1 MDEKAVSEKKAK
13 KPLPKKKVLII
24 LILAGIVSLVAGGL
38 YWNYAR
44 THISTDDAYI
54 QGTIYPISFRV
65 PGTVTRVLVRDNQLV
80 EKGQALAELDPTDY
94 DVAFKQA
101 RANLGN
107 ARSRLESARLAVPLE
122 SDQTRARMDE
132 SRAVVG
138 TNEKNLAEA
147 REQFRRLE
155 EESRSQK
162 ALLDKAG
169 WDRDRFDKLY
179 QQKAVSKQQF
189 DEAATNFEVAASRYQ
204 GSLAAQQ
211 ALKNTIAA
219 LGEQIKKARAQMELA
234 RTGEKV
240 VSIKKTQSEAAQ
252 AELDL
257 AEARLEQAR
266 LQLSYTRIS
275 APARGRITK
284 KNVEA
289 GQQVQAGQP
298 LLALVSLE
306 DVWVAANYK
315 ETQLTRV
322 KTGQPA
328 TIAVDTFPGRK
339 IKGRVDSIMAGTG
352 SAFSLFPPE
361 NATGNFVKIVQRIP
375 VKIVLDKNQELPPLR
390 IGMSVVPTIH
400 IEN

>member
-1 MDEKAVSEKKAK
+1 VSEENAK
-13 KPLPKKKVLII
+13 KSLPKKKALW
-24 LILAGIVSLVAGGL
+24 ILAVVGL
-38 YWNYAR
+38 AAVVTGVFYWRYVR
-44 THISTDDAYI
+44 THVSTDDAYI
-54 QGTIYPISFRV
+54 QGTIYPISFRI
-65 PGTVTRVLVRDNQLV
+65 PGTVIRVAVQDNQTV
-80 EKGQALAELDPTDY
+80 EKGQVLAELDPTDY
-94 DVAFKQA
+94 EVAWRQAQANLENA
-101 RANLGN
+101 RARW
-107 ARSRLESARLAVPLE
+107 ASARLAVPLE
-122 SDQTRARMDE
+122 SDQTRARLDE
-132 SRAVVG
+132 SRAGVG
-138 TNEKNLAEA
+138 AYEKNLAES
-147 REQFRRLE
+147 RDQLRRLE
-155 EESRSQK
+155 QESRSQK

-189 DEAATNFEVAASRYQ
+189 DEAATNQEVAASRYQ
-204 GSLAAQQ
+204 GSLASQQ
-211 ALKNTIAA
+211 ALKNTMAS
-219 LGEQIKKARAQMELA
+219 LEEQIKRAKAQVELA

-240 VSIKKTQSEAAQ
+240 VSIKKTQSEAAK
-252 AELDL
+252 AELAL

-266 LQLSYTRIS
+266 LQWSYTRIT

-284 KNVEA
+284 KNLEP

-322 KTGQPA
+322 KVGQPA
-328 TIAVDTFPGRK
+328 TIAVDTFPGKK
-339 IKGRVDSIMAGTG
+339 IKGRVESIMAGTG

-390 IGMSVVPTIH
+390 IGMSVVPTILV
-400 IEN
+400 ED